1 MKGKKIFV
9 IISGIFGLVLCG
21 CYTVEQ
27 TIYLQDVQVSGP
39 LNQPPLQV
47 TTQNKTAITISPRI
61 SFNNRKYISGNVENH
76 TQVNSEGSY
85 QIDTI
90 YNSDGSK
97 NYQISD
103 ANSRPYEGDNL
114 RWDIAQVNAGLDMD
128 FSLSNAFALT
138 AGVSYASDKERDYFG
153 GTVGFGLYKMTE
165 TGAVRFDAG
174 IIWQNLYYDAA
185 TVVVS
190 EVREIW
196 SDYTRTDISF
206 FKDRA
211 RSRSINPYFSLTYN
225 SAYAESPV
233 NFLLSLGFFTQT
245 VLSFEPQSYDPAYF
259 FWGNSVV
266 VNDKR
271 GESMASFITL
281 TPGLI
286 LSFGKGAEIVAG
298 VKILHENV
306 IGNSKQSTF
315 ISPTVQFNLNL

>member
-1 MKGKKIFV
+1 MNGKKIH
-9 IISGIFGLVLCG
+9 IIITGILSIFLCG
-21 CYTVEQ
+21 CFTVEQ
-27 TIYLQDVQVSGP
+27 TIYLQDVNVSGP
-39 LNQPPLQV
+39 VNQPPLQV

-76 TQVNSEGSY
+76 TQVNYEGYY

-90 YNSDGSK
+90 FYSDGSK
-97 NYQISD
+97 SYQISD
-103 ANSRPYEGDNL
+103 ANNQPFDGDNL
-114 RWDIAQVNAGLDMD
+114 RWDIAQLNAGLDMD
-128 FSLSNAFALT
+128 FRLSGAFAIT
-138 AGVSYASDKERDYFG
+138 AGISYASDKERDYFG
-153 GTVGFGLYKMTE
+153 GTIGFGFFKLSE
-165 TGAVRFDAG
+165 SGAVRFDAG

-190 EVREIW
+190 EVRNIW

-206 FKDRA
+206 FRDRA

-225 SAYAESPV
+225 STYAESPV

-245 VLSFEPQSYDPAYF
+245 VLSFEPQTYDPAYF

-286 LSFGKGAEIVAG
+286 FSFGTGAEIVAG

>member
-1 MKGKKIFV
+1 MNGKKIY
-9 IISGIFGLVLCG
+9 IIFAGILSLFLCG

-27 TIYLQDVQVSGP
+27 TIYLQDVRVSGP
-39 LNQPPLQV
+39 LNQTPLQV
-47 TTQNKTAITISPRI
+47 TTQNKTAITITPRI
-61 SFNNRKYISGNVENH
+61 SFNNREFISGNVESH
-76 TQVNSEGSY
+76 TTVNETGVY

-90 YNSDGSK
+90 FNNDGSK
-97 NYQISD
+97 SYQISD
-103 ANSRPYEGDNL
+103 ANNRPYERDNL
-114 RWDIAQVNAGLDMD
+114 RWNIARVNAGLDMD
-128 FSLSNAFALT
+128 FQLSNVFALT
-138 AGVSYASDKERDYFG
+138 AGVSYAADKERDYFG
-153 GTVGFGLYKMTE
+153 GTIGFGLCKLTE
-165 TGAVRFDAG
+165 TGAIRFDAG

-190 EVREIW
+190 EVRDIW

-206 FKDRA
+206 FRDRA
-211 RSRSINPYFSLTYN
+211 RSRSVNPYFSLTYN
-225 SAYAESPV
+225 SAFSESSV

-245 VLSFEPQSYDPAYF
+245 VLSFEPQRYDPAYF

-286 LSFGKGAEIVAG
+286 MSFGTGAEIVAG

-315 ISPTVQFNLNL
+315 ISPTVQFNFNL

>member
-1 MKGKKIFV
+1 MNGKKINIFFA
-9 IISGIFGLVLCG
+9 GILSLFLCG
-21 CYTVEQ
+21 CFTVEQ
-27 TIYLQDVQVSGP
+27 TIYLQDVNVSGP
-39 LNQPPLQV
+39 VNQPPLQV
-47 TTQNKTAITISPRI
+47 TTQNKTAVTISPRI

-76 TQVNSEGSY
+76 TQVNYEGYY

-90 YNSDGSK
+90 FNSDGSK
-97 NYQISD
+97 SYQISD

-114 RWDIAQVNAGLDMD
+114 RWDIARVNAGLDMD
-128 FSLSNAFALT
+128 FQLSGAFALT
-138 AGVSYASDKERDYFG
+138 AGISYASDKERDYFG
-153 GTVGFGLYKMTE
+153 GTVGFGLYKLTQ

-190 EVREIW
+190 EVRDIW
-196 SDYTRTDISF
+196 SDYTRTDVSF
-206 FKDRA
+206 FRDRA

-245 VLSFEPQSYDPAYF
+245 VLSFEPQTYDPAYF

-286 LSFGKGAEIVAG
+286 FSFGTGAEIVGG
-298 VKILHENV
+298 VKILHENI

-315 ISPTVQFNLNL
+315 ISPTIQFNLNL